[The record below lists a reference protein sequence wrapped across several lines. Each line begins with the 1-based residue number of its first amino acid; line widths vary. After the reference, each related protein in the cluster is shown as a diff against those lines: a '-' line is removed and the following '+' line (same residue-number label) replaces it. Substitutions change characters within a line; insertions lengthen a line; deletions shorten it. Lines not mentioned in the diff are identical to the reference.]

1 MQEQFRET
9 LALKEALKHFI
20 EATEEL
26 NRSYTALKEEVKRL
40 SEELSQQKNL
50 LKAIIESI
58 NDGVIAINREETVI
72 ASNQKAKE
80 LFGIEDGKKIHTFLP
95 NLEGELEFYTIDG
108 ERKVVKVSNFPLKQ
122 DGKEIGKVVVLRDIT
137 RERELE
143 EENKRKERL
152 SAMGEM
158 AVTIAHEIRN
168 PLGSIELFAGLI
180 RKEGDPE
187 VKRWAESITKVVK
200 SINNLISNM
209 LIFTRPLH
217 VEKELLE
224 LKEVVEECAEA
235 ATHALREKGIELE
248 IKGKAIRAWADREL
262 LKQAILNL
270 LINAIQAI
278 EDRGSITVEVGEREN
293 EAFISVTDT
302 GCGIPK
308 EVQKKVFDPF
318 FSTKKRGTGLG
329 LAIVHRIVEAHHGR
343 ITLSSVPGRTTF
355 TIYLPKDGEDS
366 PRHSP

>member
-1 MQEQFRET
+1 M
-9 LALKEALKHFI
+9 
-20 EATEEL
+20 
-26 NRSYTALKEEVKRL
+26 
-40 SEELSQQKNL
+40 
-50 LKAIIESI
+50 
-58 NDGVIAINREETVI
+58 
-72 ASNQKAKE
+72 
-80 LFGIEDGKKIHTFLP
+80 
-95 NLEGELEFYTIDG
+95 
-108 ERKVVKVSNFPLKQ
+108 
-122 DGKEIGKVVVLRDIT
+122 
-137 RERELE
+137 
-143 EENKRKERL
+143 
-152 SAMGEM
+152 
-158 AVTIAHEIRN
+158 
-168 PLGSIELFAGLI
+168 
-180 RKEGDPE
+180 
-187 VKRWAESITKVVK
+187 VK

-262 LKQAILNL
+262 LKQALLNL

-278 EDRGSITVEVGEREN
+278 EEKGSITVDVGEREN
-293 EAFISVTDT
+293 EAFISITDT

-343 ITLSSVPGRTTF
+343 ITLSSVPGKTTF
-355 TIYLPKDGEDS
+355 TIYLPKDGKDS